1 MQQKDAARAG
11 APTRTAKRLAQIKP
25 SPTVSLFGR
34 VAQLRAQG
42 KNIIGLVAGE
52 PDFDTPDNIKQAA
65 IEAIRAGQTKY
76 TPVDGTP
83 ALKAAVRAKF
93 KRENELDYA
102 EDQIIVGVGGKH
114 VIFNAL
120 LATLSPGDEV
130 VIPAPYWVSY
140 PEMVTLCEGV
150 PVIVPGRPELGF
162 KLDPAD
168 LDRAIT
174 PRTKWVILNSPSNPS
189 GAAYTPAELKS
200 VTEVLRRHPHVMVLA
215 DDIYEH
221 LIYGDFTFTTPAQIE
236 PELYDRTLTVNGV
249 SKTYCMT
256 GWRIGYAGG
265 PRDVVKAMASVQSH
279 STTNP
284 TSISQAAAVEALNGP
299 QDFIAGN
306 RAAFERRR
314 NMVVERLNTVEGLTC
329 QEPQGAFYVFPS
341 CAGLIGRKRPDGRVI
356 ASDEDFVLYLL
367 EEAGLGVV
375 FGAAFGTSPYF
386 RLSYA
391 ASDDVL
397 RDACDRV
404 AEAAAAL
411 R

>member
-1 MQQKDAARAG
+1 MPTARTVS
-11 APTRTAKRLAQIKP
+11 PNRIAKRLAAIKP

-34 VAQLRAQG
+34 VAQLRSEG
-42 KNIIGLVAGE
+42 RNIIGLVAGE

-65 IEAIRAGQTKY
+65 VDAIWQGKTKY
-76 TPVDGTP
+76 TPVDGT
-83 ALKAAVRAKF
+83 AELKEAIKNKF
-93 KRENELDYA
+93 KRENDLTYA
-102 EDQIIVGVGGKH
+102 NDQIIVGVGGKH
-114 VIFNAL
+114 VIFNAF

-130 VIPAPYWVSY
+130 IIPAPYWVSY
-140 PEMVTLCEGV
+140 PEMVTVCDGV
-150 PVIVPGRPELGF
+150 PVIIPGRPEKGF

-189 GAAYTPAELKS
+189 GAAYTPDELRA
-200 VTEVLRRHPHVMVLA
+200 VTEVLRKHPHIMVLA

-221 LIYGDFTFTTPAQIE
+221 LIYGDFKFTTPAQIE

-265 PRDVVKAMASVQSH
+265 PRDVVKAMAAVQSH

-284 TSISQAAAVEALNGP
+284 ASISQYAAVEALNGP
-299 QDFIAGN
+299 QDFIKPN
-306 RAAFERRR
+306 KDAFERRR
-314 NMVVERLNTVEGLTC
+314 DMVVKRLNAVEGIEC
-329 QEPQGAFYVFPS
+329 QVPQGAFYVFPS
-341 CAGLIGRKRPDGRVI
+341 CEGLIGKKRPDGQVI
-356 ASDEDFVLYLL
+356 QSDEDFVLYLL

-375 FGAAFGTSPYF
+375 FGSAFGMSPYF
-386 RLSYA
+386 RVSYA
-391 ASDDVL
+391 ASDEVL
-397 RDACDRV
+397 KDACDRI
-404 AEAAAAL
+404 ADAASRL